1 MDTTFE
7 TDKESIMEI
16 NKESNIETNRETNMD
31 KIIKTN
37 IDSNK
42 ETNTDTYQE
51 TNTDTNSDIN
61 CSEDTPFKCPV
72 NGTLTCVK
80 SQVECDCPQNWIKCD
95 YMKYCVPEVKPWMC
109 PTFQK
114 INCARKYG
122 ENYILFPDGICRLKD
137 DPPPSQIVCPIGK
150 VLCANL
156 SCVDNHYL
164 CPNSTETPA
173 GAYRCVNQDVK
184 KDSQECAS
192 TITCPDKDQVVCYNG
207 DYVKNEILCPPIEC
221 SNDKPCNN
229 GVRIMA
235 NCGDQYSLFQDRFC
249 RKKCT

>member
-164 CPNSTETPA
+164 CPNST
-173 GAYRCVNQDVK
+173 
-184 KDSQECAS
+184 
-192 TITCPDKDQVVCYNG
+192 
-207 DYVKNEILCPPIEC
+207 
-221 SNDKPCNN
+221 
-229 GVRIMA
+229 
-235 NCGDQYSLFQDRFC
+235 
-249 RKKCT
+249 